1 MAKENISQFYDDFS
15 ERQTQIGVNERLI
28 SLFKRMK
35 KLGLSSRSKV
45 LELGCGVGAFTYL
58 LSKKIN
64 SGLVE
69 AIDLSE
75 KSISIAQKNTSKNNV
90 LFFAEDVVSYTPQ
103 HSDFDFITLLDVIEH
118 IPLEE
123 HNNLFQNISKIAT
136 EQTLIVI
143 NIPNP
148 NYINYLHQHHPEG
161 LQVIDQAIELPLLA
175 ENLDKNYLEIVFF
188 EKYSIWEKEDY
199 HFILVRK
206 KREFKLKHL
215 ADERSI
221 FQKIGFRI
229 RQKLDK
235 IKLS

>member
-15 ERQTQIGVNERLI
+15 DRQTKIGVNERLI

-35 KLGLSSRSKV
+35 KQGLSSRSKI
-45 LELGCGVGAFTYL
+45 LELGCGVGAFTHL

-64 SGLVE
+64 TGLVE

-75 KSISIAQKNTSKNNV
+75 KSIERAQKYVQKKNI
-90 LFFAEDVVSYTPQ
+90 LFSVGDVVSYTPQ
-103 HSDFDFITLLDVIEH
+103 NCDFDFITLLDVIEH

-123 HNNLFQNISKIAT
+123 HAYLFQNISKIAT

-148 NYINYLHQHHPEG
+148 DYINYLHQHNPEG

-175 ENLDKNYLEIVFF
+175 ENLDKNHLEIVFF
-188 EKYSIWEKEDY
+188 EKYGIWEKEDY

-221 FQKIGFRI
+221 FQKIGFRL
-229 RQKLDK
+229 RLKSDK
-235 IKLS
+235 IKFS